1 MLKIPGNQSNTFVE
15 FRRGPEGAIQCRETV
30 AELPD
35 SLVAWRNLSR
45 SEMVFYL
52 NYGGV
57 VGVWLEDLRRQGFF
71 IQTRQKRRA
80 VAATS

>member
-1 MLKIPGNQSNTFVE
+1 MLKIPGNQLNTVVE
-15 FRRGPEGAIQCRETV
+15 FRRGPEGTIQSREIP
-30 AELPD
+30 AGLRD

-57 VGVWLEDLRRQGFF
+57 VGVWLEDLRRQGL
-71 IQTRQKRRA
+71 IQMLQKRRA